1 MKKVNTVKK
10 HSEFDSIV
18 RGGDKIRTP
27 HFSFFYQKSELDHI
41 RIGLSV
47 GKKNG
52 NAVTRVRI
60 KRQVRAM
67 LDRRKESC
75 LPINLIIAIR
85 PEFVEAD
92 KVALEK
98 ELNDSLDR
106 IKEQLN

>member
-10 HSEFDSIV
+10 HSEFDSII
-18 RGGDKIRTP
+18 RGGAKIRTA
-27 HFSFFYQKSELDHI
+27 HYSFFFEKSPLPYT

-52 NAVTRVRI
+52 GAVTRVRI

-67 LDRRKESC
+67 IERRKEYD

-92 KVALEK
+92 QRELEN
-98 ELNDSLDR
+98 ELNATFDR